1 MMQEGGVILD
11 IVLFVGICFVFGVF
25 DLEIYFWCVV
35 GCYSSTSRKS
45 GAQNGNLPLF
55 MVAASC
61 ENCAVSVIYYLLRRN
76 VNALLTNYSDE
87 DSSIQNKKRKL
98 GGN

>member
-45 GAQNGNLPLF
+45 
-55 MVAASC
+55 
-61 ENCAVSVIYYLLRRN
+61 LL
-76 VNALLTNYSDE
+76 
-87 DSSIQNKKRKL
+87 
-98 GGN
+98 

>member
-11 IVLFVGICFVFGVF
+11 IVLYVGICFVFGVF

-45 GAQNGNLPLF
+45 KHFTDTCQSVDIK
-55 MVAASC
+55 MAS
-61 ENCAVSVIYYLLRRN
+61 NVTPTKKQLALSVEQ
-76 VNALLTNYSDE
+76 D
-87 DSSIQNKKRKL
+87 
-98 GGN
+98 

>member
-25 DLEIYFWCVV
+25 DLVIYFWCVV

-45 GAQNGNLPLF
+45 DLSKLE
-55 MVAASC
+55 VWVISDKS
-61 ENCAVSVIYYLLRRN
+61 ESVS
-76 VNALLTNYSDE
+76 
-87 DSSIQNKKRKL
+87 
-98 GGN
+98 

>member
-11 IVLFVGICFVFGVF
+11 IVLYVGICFVFGVF

-45 GAQNGNLPLF
+45 GVF
-55 MVAASC
+55 
-61 ENCAVSVIYYLLRRN
+61 YYSNSLL
-76 VNALLTNYSDE
+76 
-87 DSSIQNKKRKL
+87 
-98 GGN
+98 

>member
-45 GAQNGNLPLF
+45 TIQRKRLPCHDT
-55 MVAASC
+55 MTPKNVC
-61 ENCAVSVIYYLLRRN
+61 IERPLL
-76 VNALLTNYSDE
+76 L
-87 DSSIQNKKRKL
+87 KHPF
-98 GGN
+98 

>member
-35 GCYSSTSRKS
+35 GCYSSTSRKK
-45 GAQNGNLPLF
+45 GGW
-55 MVAASC
+55 
-61 ENCAVSVIYYLLRRN
+61 LLHLHQTSPRW
-76 VNALLTNYSDE
+76 
-87 DSSIQNKKRKL
+87 
-98 GGN
+98 

>member
-45 GAQNGNLPLF
+45 GKENRKKIKTAALINLMFNDTKYRKGTKRLPSPTDTDIL
-55 MVAASC
+55 
-61 ENCAVSVIYYLLRRN
+61 IY
-76 VNALLTNYSDE
+76 
-87 DSSIQNKKRKL
+87 
-98 GGN
+98 

>member
-11 IVLFVGICFVFGVF
+11 IVLYVGICFVFGVF

-45 GAQNGNLPLF
+45 
-55 MVAASC
+55 
-61 ENCAVSVIYYLLRRN
+61 
-76 VNALLTNYSDE
+76 D
-87 DSSIQNKKRKL
+87 K
-98 GGN
+98 

>member
-45 GAQNGNLPLF
+45 
-55 MVAASC
+55 
-61 ENCAVSVIYYLLRRN
+61 LLAFHLQYRSMIHT
-76 VNALLTNYSDE
+76 VQAIVL
-87 DSSIQNKKRKL
+87 SSS
-98 GGN
+98 

>member
-11 IVLFVGICFVFGVF
+11 IVLYVGICFVFGVF

-45 GAQNGNLPLF
+45 VVTVHTR
-55 MVAASC
+55 VAHH
-61 ENCAVSVIYYLLRRN
+61 
-76 VNALLTNYSDE
+76 
-87 DSSIQNKKRKL
+87 SIISFN
-98 GGN
+98 

>member
-45 GAQNGNLPLF
+45 NAHSTVSTQRLQEAWNNLL
-55 MVAASC
+55 
-61 ENCAVSVIYYLLRRN
+61 IY
-76 VNALLTNYSDE
+76 NA
-87 DSSIQNKKRKL
+87 IQ
-98 GGN
+98 

>member
-45 GAQNGNLPLF
+45 WGPLANTMGSCDPRAVRSRSNLIVGF
-55 MVAASC
+55 
-61 ENCAVSVIYYLLRRN
+61 
-76 VNALLTNYSDE
+76 
-87 DSSIQNKKRKL
+87 
-98 GGN
+98 

>member
-45 GAQNGNLPLF
+45 AFIQSKRPIKTKLPVAIVSPSIFLRGLF
-55 MVAASC
+55 F
-61 ENCAVSVIYYLLRRN
+61 
-76 VNALLTNYSDE
+76 NAMSRLA
-87 DSSIQNKKRKL
+87 
-98 GGN
+98 

>member
-11 IVLFVGICFVFGVF
+11 IVLYVGICFVFGVF

-45 GAQNGNLPLF
+45 
-55 MVAASC
+55 
-61 ENCAVSVIYYLLRRN
+61 ILLRRTNLFERDECVSNSVLYIN
-76 VNALLTNYSDE
+76 VHKVA
-87 DSSIQNKKRKL
+87 
-98 GGN
+98 

>member
-11 IVLFVGICFVFGVF
+11 IVLYVGICFVFGVF

-45 GAQNGNLPLF
+45 VTKQIDFNTGTFFFTSYHNDL
-55 MVAASC
+55 
-61 ENCAVSVIYYLLRRN
+61 CA
-76 VNALLTNYSDE
+76 T
-87 DSSIQNKKRKL
+87 
-98 GGN
+98 

>member
-45 GAQNGNLPLF
+45 
-55 MVAASC
+55 
-61 ENCAVSVIYYLLRRN
+61 
-76 VNALLTNYSDE
+76 
-87 DSSIQNKKRKL
+87 KKRKL
-98 GGN
+98 QTVE

>member
-11 IVLFVGICFVFGVF
+11 IVLYVGICFVFGVF

-45 GAQNGNLPLF
+45 EERRIPTKYERFGIVPDLVVKRGF
-55 MVAASC
+55 GS
-61 ENCAVSVIYYLLRRN
+61 ERRN
-76 VNALLTNYSDE
+76 DSDHGE
-87 DSSIQNKKRKL
+87 QT
-98 GGN
+98 

>member
-45 GAQNGNLPLF
+45 TESLMSFFQRKLFKQNLSLG
-55 MVAASC
+55 
-61 ENCAVSVIYYLLRRN
+61 
-76 VNALLTNYSDE
+76 
-87 DSSIQNKKRKL
+87 SSIIL
-98 GGN
+98 Y

>member
-1 MMQEGGVILD
+1 LFMMQEGGVILD

-45 GAQNGNLPLF
+45 IWYRRSRPPRKDN
-55 MVAASC
+55 S
-61 ENCAVSVIYYLLRRN
+61 ENAGTRPI
-76 VNALLTNYSDE
+76 
-87 DSSIQNKKRKL
+87 
-98 GGN
+98 

>member
-45 GAQNGNLPLF
+45 R
-55 MVAASC
+55 VA
-61 ENCAVSVIYYLLRRN
+61 
-76 VNALLTNYSDE
+76 
-87 DSSIQNKKRKL
+87 SSYWL
-98 GGN
+98 GKPDPPGLVG

>member
-1 MMQEGGVILD
+1 MMQEGSVILD

-45 GAQNGNLPLF
+45 KGRYIDNKF
-55 MVAASC
+55 R
-61 ENCAVSVIYYLLRRN
+61 VIHVLLC
-76 VNALLTNYSDE
+76 S
-87 DSSIQNKKRKL
+87 
-98 GGN
+98 

>member
-45 GAQNGNLPLF
+45 HNQ
-55 MVAASC
+55 
-61 ENCAVSVIYYLLRRN
+61 YHR
-76 VNALLTNYSDE
+76 
-87 DSSIQNKKRKL
+87 
-98 GGN
+98 